1 MRAQPLSIPGALVF
15 TAPVYADPRGTFTSP
30 FLASEFAGAAGHPL
44 FAPAQISHSRSRR
57 GVVRGVHY
65 TASPPG
71 MAKLVYCPQ
80 GRALDF
86 IVDLRIGSPTFGSWE
101 SVELDPGSGRS
112 AYLPVGVGHL
122 FVALEDDTV
131 MSYFLSREYVAENER
146 AVDPFDPDL
155 GLAIPP
161 GHGQISERDRV
172 APSLDEA
179 ARMGALPVYETSLA
193 LERALHSP
201 EGTGVR

>member
-1 MRAQPLSIPGALVF
+1 MRARQLSIPGALVF
-15 TAPVYADPRGTFTSP
+15 TAPVYSDPRGTFTSP
-30 FLASEFAGAAGHPL
+30 FLASAFAEAAGHPL

-65 TASPPG
+65 TATPPG
-71 MAKLVYCPQ
+71 MAKLVHCPQ

-86 IVDLRIGSPTFGSWE
+86 IVDLRTGSPAFGRWE
-101 SVELDPGSGRS
+101 SVELDPASGRS

-146 AVDPFDPDL
+146 AVAPFDPDL
-155 GLAIPP
+155 GLEIPP
-161 GHGQISERDRV
+161 GHTQISERDRV
-172 APSLDEA
+172 APSLGEA
-179 ARMGALPVYETSLA
+179 ARLGALPDYRECLVLEQSLHA
-193 LERALHSP
+193 G
-201 EGTGVR
+201 EGGRVR